1 MSGDSPLLR
10 LDDVRCGY
18 GRADVILGISLE
30 IRKGE
35 TICLIG
41 PNGAGK
47 STLMKTIVGLIRP
60 TSGRIEFD
68 GKDITASP
76 SHERVESGIALVPEG
91 RGVLPSLSVAENL
104 LLGGYVRR
112 KDPDL
117 RSEME
122 RLMALFP
129 VLAERKSQTAST
141 LSGGEQQ
148 MLVIARALMSRPK
161 LLILD
166 EPSFGLAPLVV
177 ASIFKTVAE
186 LSSAGT
192 TILLV
197 EQNANMALDVSTRGY
212 VIEAGRCALG
222 GPTAELRQSS
232 VVRDVY
238 LGAVA

>member
-1 MSGDSPLLR
+1 MTADTPLLQ
-10 LDDVRCGY
+10 LDNIRCGY
-18 GRADVILGISLE
+18 GRGDVIVGLSLE
-30 IRKGE
+30 VRRGE
-35 TICLIG
+35 TVCLIG

-47 STLMKTIVGLIRP
+47 STLMKTIIGLIHP
-60 TSGRIEFD
+60 TSGRIVFD
-68 GKDITASP
+68 GRDITATP
-76 SHERVESGIALVPEG
+76 SHERVEIGIALVPEG
-91 RGVLPSLSVAENL
+91 RGVLPTLSVEENL

-112 KDPDL
+112 KEPAVRTDMD
-117 RSEME
+117 
-122 RLMALFP
+122 RLMTLFP
-129 VLAERKSQTAST
+129 VLEQRKSQIAST

-177 ASIFKTVAE
+177 ASIFRTVTE
-186 LSSAGT
+186 LCSTGT

-197 EQNANMALDVSTRGY
+197 EQNANMALDVSSRGY

-222 GPTAELRQSS
+222 GTTAELRESS
-232 VVRDVY
+232 VVRKVY